1 MIKIDF
7 ELALKLHTLLTSNTG
22 GDDGLREAG
31 LLDGA
36 LNMPYQTFG
45 GIELYSTPEEKA
57 ARLGH
62 SLISNHAF
70 VDGNKRIGILTML
83 TFLEINDVKL
93 NATNDDIIKIG
104 LGVASGKMGYEELLQ
119 FILDNKF

>member
-1 MIKIDF
+1 MIKIDL
-7 ELALKLHTLLTSNTG
+7 ELALKLHTLLTKATG
-22 GDDGLREAG
+22 GDDGLREEG

-45 GIELYSTPEEKA
+45 GIELYPSAEEKA

-70 VDGNKRIGILTML
+70 VDGNKRIGMFLML
-83 TFLEINDVKL
+83 IFLRL
-93 NATNDDIIKIG
+93 S
-104 LGVASGKMGYEELLQ
+104 GVDFEPSVDEVARVGFAVARGEMDYEDLLSWISKGK
-119 FILDNKF
+119 

>member
-7 ELALKLHTLLTSNTG
+7 NLALKLHTLLTKETG

-36 LNMPYQTFG
+36 LNMPYQTFA
-45 GIELYSTPEEKA
+45 GIELYATPEEKA

-62 SLISNHAF
+62 SLIANHAF
-70 VDGNKRIGILTML
+70 VDGNKRIGMFIML
-83 TFLEINDVKL
+83 IFLKL
-93 NATNDDIIKIG
+93 NGIDFKPAVED
-104 LGVASGKMGYEELLQ
+104 VARVGFAVAKGEMDYGDLLKWIRQ
-119 FILDNKF
+119 KS

>member
-1 MIKIDF
+1 MIKIDL
-7 ELALKLHTLLTSNTG
+7 ELALKLHTLLTKATG
-22 GDDGLREAG
+22 GDDGLREEG

-45 GIELYSTPEEKA
+45 GIELYPSAEEKA

-70 VDGNKRIGILTML
+70 VDGNKRIGMFLML
-83 TFLEINDVKL
+83 IFLRL
-93 NATNDDIIKIG
+93 S
-104 LGVASGKMGYEELLQ
+104 GVDFEPSVDEVARVGFAVACGEMDYEDLLSW
-119 FILDNKF
+119 ISKEK

>member
-1 MIKIDF
+1 MIRIDF
-7 ELALKLHTLLTSNTG
+7 ELALRLHTLLTSETG

-45 GIELYSTPEEKA
+45 GIELYPSVEEKA

-62 SLISNHAF
+62 SLIANHAF
-70 VDGNKRIGILTML
+70 VDGNKRIGMFLML
-83 TFLEINDVKL
+83 IYLRL
-93 NATNDDIIKIG
+93 S
-104 LGVASGKMGYEELLQ
+104 GVSFEPSVDEVARVGFAVAKGEMDYEDLLKW
-119 FILDNKF
+119 IRGDK